1 MDKRRVDIRDSKC
14 YFCGRNQANL
24 DEFQQSINKSY
35 QNTTNSLNKKL
46 LELEKQHTHKISE
59 ALKILKSIKKKF
71 QHSTIKTD
79 PDAFIGFGIADDEGH
94 FDFDNYTST
103 PAINLIRELLLS
115 EGNPVG
121 CVRNIRRQIITDNDW
136 KIRYRPPF
144 SDKIMVAEY
153 WDENEK
159 KLLEKLQRIWDTL
172 DLKWKKAE
180 QWDNLDISEKWQQLE
195 KFFPN
200 LPASGQF
207 GDNFHLSQS
216 EDIKFGNLLPFY
228 IEFVPL
234 YFKRLFHERSDY
246 GGIERSLIIDSEDE
260 SVVPVIKL
268 HDKYPFG
275 APIGTRHLEKIPL
288 ELVVSECTICKLV
301 RSYET

>member
-115 EGNPVG
+115 EGNPVD
-121 CVRNIRRQIITDNDW
+121 CVRRNGWQIITDDDW
-136 KIRYRPPF
+136 KIRYRQPF

-159 KLLEKLQRIWDTL
+159 KLLEKLQRIWDFL

-180 QWDNLDISEKWQQLE
+180 QWDIVVQTDGEYREWK

-200 LPASGQF
+200 LRE
-207 GDNFHLSQS
+207 DDIHHISQS

>member
-115 EGNPVG
+115 EGNPVHG
-121 CVRNIRRQIITDNDW
+121 VKDRNQQIITDNDW
-136 KIRYRPPF
+136 KSSAFFRQDNG
-144 SDKIMVAEY
+144 S
-153 WDENEK
+153 
-159 KLLEKLQRIWDTL
+159 RIL
-172 DLKWKKAE
+172 
-180 QWDNLDISEKWQQLE
+180 
-195 KFFPN
+195 
-200 LPASGQF
+200 G
-207 GDNFHLSQS
+207 
-216 EDIKFGNLLPFY
+216 
-228 IEFVPL
+228 
-234 YFKRLFHERSDY
+234 
-246 GGIERSLIIDSEDE
+246 
-260 SVVPVIKL
+260 
-268 HDKYPFG
+268 
-275 APIGTRHLEKIPL
+275 
-288 ELVVSECTICKLV
+288 
-301 RSYET
+301 

>member
-24 DEFQQSINKSY
+24 DEFQQTINKSY

-121 CVRNIRRQIITDNDW
+121 NVRNFGIEW
-136 KIRYRPPF
+136 KIRYRQPF

-159 KLLEKLQRIWDTL
+159 KLLEKLQRIWNFL

-180 QWDNLDISEKWQQLE
+180 QWDIVVQTDGEYREWK

-200 LPASGQF
+200 LRE
-207 GDNFHLSQS
+207 DDIHHISQS

>member
-1 MDKRRVDIRDSKC
+1 MGKRRVDIRDSKC
-14 YFCGRNQANL
+14 YFCGRNQADL

-79 PDAFIGFGIADDEGH
+79 PDAFIGFEIAVDEDH
-94 FDFDNYTST
+94 VDHYLST

-115 EGNPVG
+115 ADNPVHG
-121 CVRNIRRQIITDNDW
+121 VKDRNQQIITDNDW
-136 KIRYRPPF
+136 KIR
-144 SDKIMVAEY
+144 SADTHLVKIMVAEY
-153 WDENEK
+153 WDENEI

-180 QWDNLDISEKWQQLE
+180 QWDIVVQTGGEYREWK

-200 LPASGQF
+200 LRE
-207 GDNFHLSQS
+207 DDIHHISQS

-246 GGIERSLIIDSEDE
+246 GGIERSLIIDSEEE
-260 SVVPVIKL
+260 SVVPVLKIL
-268 HDKYPFG
+268 DINPFG
-275 APIGTRHLEKIPL
+275 DLSRHLEKIPL
-288 ELVVSECTICKLV
+288 ELVVSECTICSYS
-301 RSYET
+301 RSDET

>member
-35 QNTTNSLNKKL
+35 QNTTNSSNKKL

-121 CVRNIRRQIITDNDW
+121 NVRNFGIEW
-136 KIRYRPPF
+136 KIRYRQPF

-159 KLLEKLQRIWDTL
+159 KLLEKLQRIWDFL

-180 QWDNLDISEKWQQLE
+180 QWDIVVQTDGEYREWK

-200 LPASGQF
+200 LRE
-207 GDNFHLSQS
+207 DDIHHISQS

>member
-14 YFCGRNQANL
+14 YFCGRNQADL

-79 PDAFIGFGIADDEGH
+79 PDAFIGFEIAVDEDQFLG
-94 FDFDNYTST
+94 DSYTYS
-103 PAINLIRELLLS
+103 PAINLIRGLLLS
-115 EGNPVG
+115 EGNPVSG
-121 CVRNIRRQIITDNDW
+121 VSRTSGYDTDNDW
-136 KIRYRPPF
+136 KIRGADTHRG
-144 SDKIMVAEY
+144 KIMVAEY
-153 WDENEK
+153 WDENEI
-159 KLLEKLQRIWDTL
+159 KLIEKLGRIWDTL

-180 QWDNLDISEKWQQLE
+180 QWDIVVQTGEEYEQWQ

-200 LPASGQF
+200 LRE
-207 GDNFHLSQS
+207 DDIHHLSQS

-246 GGIERSLIIDSEDE
+246 GGIERSLIINSEDE
-260 SVVPVIKL
+260 SVIPVLKIL
-268 HDKYPFG
+268 DINPFG
-275 APIGTRHLEKIPL
+275 DRSRHLEKIPL
-288 ELVVSECTICKLV
+288 ELVVSECTICSYS
-301 RSYET
+301 RSDET